1 MTKGRLAIFLIALI
15 LLADQALK
23 IWIKTHMEI
32 GQEYHI
38 ANWFIIHFTEN
49 NGMAFGLQF
58 AGKIGKY
65 LLSIFRIIAVGFIG
79 YYITRLVK
87 KEIKIGYLIA
97 VTLIFAGAVGNILD
111 SLFYGLIFDHSYYQI
126 AGFMP
131 EGGGYAGFLQGRVVD
146 MFYFP
151 VIKGTWPSWS
161 PINPSEP
168 FVFFRP
174 VFNLADS
181 AITIGMSIILLF
193 HRKTLQK
200 EL

>member
-1 MTKGRLAIFLIALI
+1 MIALI
-15 LLADQALK
+15 LLADQILK

-32 GQEYHI
+32 GQEHRI
-38 ANWFIIHFTEN
+38 ADWFIIHFTEN

-65 LLSIFRIIAVGFIG
+65 LLTIFRIAAVGFIG

-87 KEIKIGYLIA
+87 KEISIGYFIA
-97 VTLIFAGAVGNILD
+97 ITLIFAGAVGNILD

-126 AGFMP
+126 AQFLP

-174 VFNLADS
+174 IFNIADS